1 MRLVVFA
8 AASAAVLGFAGLAQA
23 AETCKARATFQPAPS
38 FDSTGLE
45 DRDHWVTINYR
56 VDAEGR
62 TTEVRVREAEA
73 GDDFRAAAVK
83 AVKAWRFD
91 TENCDLDHARVREAT
106 LRYWPV
112 AGKGLRAAINP
123 DLPSGEEVGEGDASS
138 APLVVDRKVKE
149 MARRQGKRYGSGRDE
164 PGYVLDGR

>member
-23 AETCKARATFQPAPS
+23 ADTCKAQATYQPAPS
-38 FDSTGLE
+38 FDTTGLE
-45 DRDHWVTINYR
+45 DRDHWVTVSYR

-62 TTEVRVREAEA
+62 TTEVRVREADA
-73 GDDFRAAAVK
+73 ADAFRTAAVK
-83 AVKAWRFD
+83 AVKSWRFD
-91 TENCDLDHARVREAT
+91 TQYCDLDHARVREAT

-112 AGKGLRAAINP
+112 AGKGLRAAVNP
-123 DLPSGEEVGEGDASS
+123 ELPSGPEVGEGDAS
-138 APLVVDRKVKE
+138 ATPVVVDRKARE
-149 MARRQGKRYGSGRDE
+149 MARRQGKRYDSERNE